1 MIQKIKTAFLIALLC
16 FSFNSLFVVVTAS
29 AAPKDQVLGGASS
42 VNDGGTSDLA
52 GTFKKVIN
60 TLLFI
65 TGMIAVLFIVI
76 GGLRFVTSNGDSNQA
91 SQARN
96 TVLYAV
102 IGLVVAIM
110 AYAIVNFVVSNI

>member
-1 MIQKIKTAFLIALLC
+1 MIQKIKTIVLAALLC
-16 FSFNSLFVVVTAS
+16 FSFSSLIVTVTAS
-29 AAPKDQVLGGASS
+29 AAPKDQVLGGARS

-52 GTFKKVIN
+52 GTFKGVIN

-65 TGMIAVLFIVI
+65 TGMVAVLFIII
-76 GGLRFVTSNGDSNQA
+76 GGLRFITSNGDSNQA

-110 AYAIVNFVVSNI
+110 AYAIVNFVVTNI